1 MKSPSKKRAIS
12 PFGNLATAFI
22 HTVHF
27 DMDFNYI
34 GENVDQTIIYPGAD
48 ENWES
53 QTCTEIP
60 HIRYEYTCVT
70 KKSPET
76 SQSGLDRIEQIR
88 KKVKFLAG
96 LKKKNSVLRIVKETV
111 QTEFAPPCQVTY
123 YALQESYAS
132 LCSDKV
138 ASKK

>member
-60 HIRYEYTCVT
+60 TSGMNIPV
-70 KKSPET
+70 SPK
-76 SQSGLDRIEQIR
+76 R
-88 KKVKFLAG
+88 
-96 LKKKNSVLRIVKETV
+96 
-111 QTEFAPPCQVTY
+111 APKPVNPAWTG
-123 YALQESYAS
+123 
-132 LCSDKV
+132 
-138 ASKK
+138 